1 VYRIEPILLEPFLHD
16 GSPFMQ
22 TQPAVINYS
31 SAPMSVEIREIPVPE
46 IGDEDCLMQ
55 VAAVGV
61 CGSDLHQWAG
71 VHSWPVNY
79 PVTLGHEFAGRLVR
93 VGSRV
98 TGFKEGDR
106 VCSETAAIIDP
117 DSPMTRIGRYNLD
130 PNRKGFGYG
139 THGAMTHFVKVPA
152 RCLHHVPAS
161 LPLRYAALTEPCCV
175 AFSAVVTNVNILP
188 GDRVAV
194 LGPGPIGLLCGAV
207 ARLRGAEVAV
217 VGLPQD
223 RVRLDLAK
231 ELGCT
236 PLLNEEL
243 KGWANARDGLGCD
256 GVVDAAGVSATLKTA
271 IDIVRPA
278 GWISKVGWGRDPL
291 GFSIDPLVQKNVT
304 LQGSF
309 SHTWAIWERVLSL
322 LASKAI
328 DVEKIVGGAWS
339 LEAWHD
345 AFETM
350 HSGKIAKAVLEVQP
364 DIAG

>member
-1 VYRIEPILLEPFLHD
+1 
-16 GSPFMQ
+16 MA
-22 TQPAVINYS
+22 TQLAVVNYS
-31 SAPMSVEIREIPVPE
+31 SEPMSVELREVPIPD
-46 IGDEDCLMQ
+46 IGEDDCLMQ

-79 PVTLGHEFAGRLVR
+79 PVTLGHEFAGRLVQ
-93 VGSRV
+93 VGKRV
-98 TGFKEGDR
+98 TAFSEGDR

-117 DSPMTRIGRYNLD
+117 NSPMTRIGRYNLD

-139 THGAMTHFVKVPA
+139 THGAMTRFVKVPA
-152 RCLHHVPAS
+152 RCLHKVPDR
-161 LPLRYAALTEPCCV
+161 LPLRLAALTEPCCV
-175 AFSAVVTNVNILP
+175 AFSAVVTNVTILP

-217 VGLPQD
+217 VGLPAD
-223 RVRLDLAK
+223 RVRLDLASA
-231 ELGCT
+231 LGCT
-236 PLLNEEL
+236 PLMNDEL
-243 KGWANARDGLGCD
+243 KEWATQRDGLGCE

-271 IDIVRPA
+271 MDVVRPA

-291 GFSIDPLVQKNVT
+291 GFSIDPLVQKNIT

-309 SHTWAIWERVLSL
+309 SHTWAIWERVLL
-322 LASKAI
+322 LLESRAI
-328 DVEKIVGGAWS
+328 DVEKLVGGSWG
-339 LEAWHD
+339 LESWHT

-350 HSGKIAKAVLEVQP
+350 HSGRIAKALLEIDP
-364 DIAG
+364 EHFG

>member
-1 VYRIEPILLEPFLHD
+1 
-16 GSPFMQ
+16 M
-22 TQPAVINYS
+22 TKNQPAVINFS
-31 SAPMSVEIREIPVPE
+31 SAPMSVEIREIAIPE
-46 IGDEDCLMQ
+46 IGPDDTLMQ

-79 PVTLGHEFAGRLVR
+79 PVTLGHEFAGVLVKT
-93 VGSRV
+93 GANV

-106 VCSETAAIIDP
+106 VCSETAAIIDAN
-117 DSPMTRIGRYNLD
+117 SPMTRIGKYNLD

-139 THGAMTHFVKVPA
+139 THGAMTHYVRVPA
-152 RCLHHVPAS
+152 RCLHRVPDT
-161 LPLRYAALTEPCCV
+161 LPLRLAALTEPCCV
-175 AFSAVVTNVNILP
+175 AFSAVVSNVNILP

-194 LGPGPIGLLCGAV
+194 LGPGPIGLLCGAI

-223 RVRLDLAK
+223 KVRLDLAK

-236 PLLNEEL
+236 ALFNEQL
-243 KGWANARDGLGCD
+243 KDWSLSRDGLGCD
-256 GVVDAAGVSATLKTA
+256 GVVDAAGVSATLRTA

-309 SHTWAIWERVLSL
+309 SHTWAIWERVLNL
-322 LASKAI
+322 LDTKAI
-328 DVEKIVGGAWS
+328 DVSKIVGGSWS
-339 LEAWHD
+339 LEHWHD

-364 DIAG
+364 DLAA

>member
-1 VYRIEPILLEPFLHD
+1 
-16 GSPFMQ
+16 M
-22 TQPAVINYS
+22 
-31 SAPMSVEIREIPVPE
+31 
-46 IGDEDCLMQ
+46 
-55 VAAVGV
+55 
-61 CGSDLHQWAG
+61 
-71 VHSWPVNY
+71 
-79 PVTLGHEFAGRLVR
+79 
-93 VGSRV
+93 
-98 TGFKEGDR
+98 
-106 VCSETAAIIDP
+106 
-117 DSPMTRIGRYNLD
+117 
-130 PNRKGFGYG
+130 
-139 THGAMTHFVKVPA
+139 
-152 RCLHHVPAS
+152 
-161 LPLRYAALTEPCCV
+161 
-175 AFSAVVTNVNILP
+175 
-188 GDRVAV
+188 
-194 LGPGPIGLLCGAV
+194 
-207 ARLRGAEVAV
+207 
-217 VGLPQD
+217 
-223 RVRLDLAK
+223 RLDLAK

-328 DVEKIVGGAWS
+328 DVEKVVGGAWS
-339 LEAWHD
+339 LESWHD